1 MNQNA
6 PDSLEGGIRDPAS
19 AHSYSLRNERIRT
32 TSFSKN
38 NKNQNPTFIS
48 WKKKGA
54 SKKFLITRKIN
65 QINSLISKRVRGK
78 KILYLKGKVDETL
91 KETEAVYNKMK
102 ELAEHKKTEF
112 DAGWIEDVIFSI
124 DTCNSCAGEYT
135 NSKKTD
141 SNSSVSS
148 NSVISCIRQCEK
160 GNVQFQGQKENKT
173 QHENL

>member
-78 KILYLKGKVDETL
+78 KILYLKGKVDETP

-135 NSKKTD
+135 NSKK
-141 SNSSVSS
+141 N
-148 NSVISCIRQCEK
+148 RLE
-160 GNVQFQGQKENKT
+160 F
-173 QHENL
+173 